1 MGIAE
6 NKALIRKIFDQGM
19 NQRDG
24 QVFDE
29 CLTAD
34 FVNHDMPAPTPGP
47 EGFRQVL
54 GMFQSAFPDM
64 HVTVEEIL
72 AEGDKVVTRGVFTG
86 THKGEFMGLPPSGAS
101 IQVKFID
108 IWRIENNRAAEN
120 WVRLDQVGLMQQ
132 VGALPA

>member
-6 NKALIRKIFDQGM
+6 NKALVRRIFEQGM
-19 NQRDG
+19 NQADDR
-24 QVFDE
+24 VLDE

-34 FVNHDMPAPTPGP
+34 FVNHDMPAPVPGP

-54 GMFQSAFPDM
+54 GMFRSAFPDM
-64 HVTVEEIL
+64 RVTLEDIL

-86 THKGEFMGLPPSGAS
+86 THKGAFMGVPPSGAS

-108 IWRIENNRAAEN
+108 IWRVENDRVAEN
-120 WVRLDQVGLMQQ
+120 WVRLDQLGLMQQ
-132 VGALPA
+132 VGAVPA